1 MLHGIGTDIVEI
13 KRIKAAVEKWGDG
26 FLKRIFT
33 DNEISYCFKN
43 KNPYPCLAARFAVK
57 EAFVKALSMPD
68 AFSLSDIEV
77 LNEESGKPFL
87 KLSGSLAQYSQVFSI
102 HLSLS
107 HERHY
112 SVASVALER
121 LKA

>member
-33 DNEISYCFKN
+33 ENEISYCFKN
-43 KNPYPCLAARFAVK
+43 KNPYPCLAGRFAVK
-57 EAFVKALSMPD
+57 EAFIKALSMPD
-68 AFSLSDIEV
+68 AVSLSDIEV
-77 LNEESGKPFL
+77 LNEESGKPL
-87 KLSGSLAQYSQVFSI
+87 VKLSGNLAQYSQMFSI